1 MKPLRYLIV
10 LLAAVAAGCGGGKPV
25 SGDDETLSL
34 VYGYFD
40 MKDAPTKLEWVGLKQ
55 YTGASGGTY
64 TLGVKDGLFFH
75 VGIEPG
81 SYQVDR
87 FGGSGFIRGNYVYN
101 FGGKG
106 RNSTAIRI
114 QKPGIYFLG
123 AHRYVNHA
131 GKGIFTPD
139 KFSMEPVKS
148 PSEKELLQRL
158 VKRLESDRELAPY
171 KRQLKL
177 ARDRLAQL

>member
-1 MKPLRYLIV
+1 MKFLRSLTV
-10 LLAAVAAGCGGGKPV
+10 LLVVLVAGCGGKSV

-34 VYGYFD
+34 VYGFFD

-55 YTGASGGTY
+55 YAGGTGGTY
-64 TLGVKDGLFFH
+64 TISARDGLFFH

-81 SYQVDR
+81 SYQIDK
-87 FGGSGFIRGNYVYN
+87 FGGAGFIRGEYVYN

-114 QKPGIYFLG
+114 QKPGVYFVG

-139 KFSMEPVKS
+139 KFSMEPLKA
-148 PSEKELLQRL
+148 PSEKEVLQR
-158 VKRLESDRELAPY
+158 VIRRLEGDRELAPF
-171 KRQLKL
+171 KRQLRQ
-177 ARDRLAQL
+177 ARERLAQL